1 MRVTIGLHNQ
11 TELSVLSV
19 KHGKEETQPSSKG
32 QVSNKRV
39 SRQMALLRGIRRL
52 DRIRG
57 LTLTSQPTR
66 LRVREGY
73 GISLD
78 TVICQ
83 IWICVPV

>member
-19 KHGKEETQPSSKG
+19 KHCKEGDSTFFEGTGSD
-32 QVSNKRV
+32 KRV
-39 SRQMALLRGIRRL
+39 SRQMVLSRGIRRL